1 MILRELWVT
10 IITYETVPSEGKIIK
25 HLATELTIQILELLT
40 FSGSWNMAGMRLLI
54 VLHFLICLCVVQHSG
69 ESQSLG

>member
-25 HLATELTIQILELLT
+25 HLATELTIQTGASYFFRQLEHFFGWDETTYRFT
-40 FSGSWNMAGMRLLI
+40 FSYL
-54 VLHFLICLCVVQHSG
+54 
-69 ESQSLG
+69 SLRNSTLR